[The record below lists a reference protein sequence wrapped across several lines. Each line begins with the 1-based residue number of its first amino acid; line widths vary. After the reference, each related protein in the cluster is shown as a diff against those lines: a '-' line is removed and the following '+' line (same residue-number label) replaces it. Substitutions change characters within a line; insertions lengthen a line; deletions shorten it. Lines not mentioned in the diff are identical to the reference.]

1 MKDFALKMHSI
12 FVSTYACENTF
23 STMKQVKPKH
33 RNQVTDETLDDSVG
47 RATIR
52 TGIDEA
58 EGTKER

>member
-1 MKDFALKMHSI
+1 MHSI

-47 RATIR
+47 LATIR